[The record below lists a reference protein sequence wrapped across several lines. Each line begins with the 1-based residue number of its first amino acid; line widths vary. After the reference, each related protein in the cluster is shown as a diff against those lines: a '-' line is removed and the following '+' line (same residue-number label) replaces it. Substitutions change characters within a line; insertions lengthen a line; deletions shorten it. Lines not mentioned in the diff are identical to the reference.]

1 MTQDDATADQQLAE
15 LAERIL
21 RLARELDPHSAGG
34 VDVVP
39 LTGTETAVLRWI
51 HRNPG
56 TSPSAAAE
64 ATGLKRPN
72 LSAALRG
79 LEHKGL
85 VQRSEDPDDHRH
97 TRLQATDLADQSIA
111 RLRAFWAARLRSA
124 LADVDQDAG
133 AALDLLDRLD
143 AGLRGGRRS

>member
-1 MTQDDATADQQLAE
+1 MPDTSLEDRDLAE
-15 LAERIL
+15 LAECIL
-21 RLARELDPHSAGG
+21 RIARELDPHAAGAG

-72 LSAALRG
+72 LSVALRS
-79 LEHKGL
+79 LEGKGL
-85 VQRSEDPDDHRH
+85 VSREPDPDDHRH
-97 TRLQATDLADQSIA
+97 AVLHATPLADEGIA
-111 RLRAFWAARLRSA
+111 RLRAFWASRIRDAMGIDVGA
-124 LADVDQDAG
+124 AADV
-133 AALDLLDRLD
+133 AAVLGRLD
-143 AGLRGGRRS
+143 EGMRR